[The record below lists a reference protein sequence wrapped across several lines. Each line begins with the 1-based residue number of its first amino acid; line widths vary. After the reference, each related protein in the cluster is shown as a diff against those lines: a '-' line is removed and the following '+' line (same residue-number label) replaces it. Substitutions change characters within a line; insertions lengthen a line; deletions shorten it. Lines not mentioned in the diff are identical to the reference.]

1 MIGYVMNPK
10 FAGRGFAFEAVS
22 ALIAHVF
29 KTFGVSRIATTI
41 DPHNDKSIA
50 LITRLGFTH
59 EGTPIQNELIKDEWV
74 DTAHYVIRRS
84 EFEKARKQREG

>member
-29 KTFGVSRIATTI
+29 KTLNVSRIVTTI
-41 DPHNDKSIA
+41 DP
-50 LITRLGFTH
+50 R
-59 EGTPIQNELIKDEWV
+59 NEQYP
-74 DTAHYVIRRS
+74 HPH
-84 EFEKARKQREG
+84 